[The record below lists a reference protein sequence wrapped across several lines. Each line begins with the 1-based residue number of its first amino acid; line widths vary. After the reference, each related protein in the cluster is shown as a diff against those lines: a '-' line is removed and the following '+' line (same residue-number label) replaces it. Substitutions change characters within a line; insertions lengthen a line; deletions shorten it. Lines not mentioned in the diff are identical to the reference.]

1 MTCKLLDEL
10 LPQKMEY
17 QIAPYE
23 KEHIVCKII
32 PDMVNRRYYIYKGC
46 IDIETFNETGDVI
59 PHGPGSLFN
68 NRGQFQQGMF

>member
-1 MTCKLLDEL
+1 MFPFNKLNKHFNIKQCEYDRLVMTCKLLDEL
-10 LPQKMEY
+10 LPFKMEY

-46 IDIETFNETGDVI
+46 IDIETF
-59 PHGPGSLFN
+59 
-68 NRGQFQQGMF
+68 